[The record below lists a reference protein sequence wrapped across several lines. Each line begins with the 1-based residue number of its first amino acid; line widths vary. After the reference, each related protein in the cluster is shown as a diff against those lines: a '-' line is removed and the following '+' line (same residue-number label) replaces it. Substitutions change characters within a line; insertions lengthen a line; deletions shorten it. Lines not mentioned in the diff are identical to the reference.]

1 MDGMPASSN
10 SYTRKKSP
18 RVCLRKWLPGQ
29 PGAVMMAMSPAL
41 AGAVAS
47 WCRYGWSAASWWLT
61 VCWLLCYC
69 VQFSAA
75 RWFKSHG
82 RRRWLAQPLAYGAA
96 LCGIGLPFV
105 VRYPGILVWA
115 PPMAVLAAVSFIAS
129 WRREERSLWSNA
141 VAVIAACLMSM
152 LTFHYG
158 QAPSPSVP
166 RVDGTGALL
175 ACAFGVVQFG
185 SVLFVKTMIR
195 ERGSGKYLAASWAW
209 HVLAVFAAVLE
220 GKPSLIALSAIL
232 LARAIAMPL
241 VSMKRTVKPLHT
253 GLTELASSL
262 LALATII
269 AAAV

>member
-1 MDGMPASSN
+1 MDGMPATSN
-10 SYTRKKSP
+10 PHTRKKNLH
-18 RVCLRKWLPGQ
+18 VCLRAWLPGQ

-41 AGAVAS
+41 AGAVTT
-47 WCRYGWSAASWWLT
+47 WCRHGWSATSWWLT
-61 VCWLLCYC
+61 ACWLLCYC

-82 RRRWLAQPLAYGAA
+82 RRRWLTQPVAYGII
-96 LCGIGLPFV
+96 LCIIGLPFV
-105 VRYPGILVWA
+105 IRYPGILVWA
-115 PPMAVLAAVSFIAS
+115 PPMAMLAAISFIAS

-141 VAVIAACLMSM
+141 TAVIAACLMAT

-158 QAPSPSVP
+158 EVPSPAIP
-166 RVDGTGALL
+166 RVEGTGMLL

-209 HVLAVFAAVLE
+209 HALVVLGAVLE
-220 GKPSLIALSAIL
+220 GEPSLIVLSVIL

-241 VSMKRTVKPLHT
+241 ISMKRTVRPLHT
-253 GLTELASSL
+253 GLVEVASSI
-262 LALATII
+262 LALALII
-269 AAAV
+269 VAAV